1 MLYYIR
7 CEFDDVVVISN
18 YNVDLDNIV
27 LKRSTSM
34 LVACVKVE
42 IIILLHYIPV
52 DLCYILE
59 DVIYEIARV
68 LKDIIIIINI

>member
-18 YNVDLDNIV
+18 SNVDLDNIV

-59 DVIYEIARV
+59 DVIS
-68 LKDIIIIINI
+68 